1 MYGDFMTNIVYSIY
15 IINDDE
21 TISDKHKDT
30 KWQLKNN
37 LYRLTEVKKQYAEKC
52 GAEFK
57 LFYADEYWE
66 EFEDKYRDYKF
77 DTINLYKIHLFEKLS
92 KEYDNVLYL
101 DLDVIPNTDESFFDK
116 FDMNKI
122 NVYAPEATIQNTWKR
137 KEIIRYNTEKA
148 TFNEIISLKDKY
160 DMYVKAVCK
169 RAMLATND
177 IYDTNYFIA
186 NTAILGANKKAIKNL
201 KFTDNL
207 DYMIEVLNKAKNEE
221 FYGETISKLFF
232 PNNEVFFHYLLEKN
246 NIDWYNLPRE
256 WHTYYL
262 KNDVI
267 GPEVNDAK
275 MIHLINKKFN
285 DLWMNLK

>member
-1 MYGDFMTNIVYSIY
+1 MFGGFMKNIVYSIY

-21 TISDKHKDT
+21 TISEKHKRT
-30 KWQLKNN
+30 KHHLKEN
-37 LYRLTEVKKQYAEKC
+37 LLKLTEVKKQYAEKC
-52 GAEFK
+52 GAEFV
-57 LFYADEYWE
+57 LFYADKDWE
-66 EFEDKYRDYKF
+66 KFEDKYREYKF

-101 DLDVIPNTDESFFDK
+101 DLDVIPNTDESFFNK

-122 NVYAPEATIQNTWKR
+122 NVYAPEATIENTWKE
-137 KEIIRYNTEKA
+137 KEIINYNTNRA
-148 TFNEIISLKDKY
+148 TFDEIISVKDKY

-177 IYDTNYFIA
+177 IYNTNYFIA

-262 KNDVI
+262 KNDVV

>member
-1 MYGDFMTNIVYSIY
+1 MFGGFMKNIVYSIY

-21 TISDKHKDT
+21 TISEKHKRT
-30 KWQLKNN
+30 KHHLKEN
-37 LYRLTEVKKQYAEKC
+37 LLKLTEVKKQYAEKC
-52 GAEFK
+52 GAEFV
-57 LFYADEYWE
+57 LFYADKDWE
-66 EFEDKYRDYKF
+66 KFEDKYREYKF

-101 DLDVIPNTDESFFDK
+101 DLDVIPNTDVSFFDK

-122 NVYAPEATIQNTWKR
+122 NVYAPEATIENTWKE
-137 KEIIRYNTEKA
+137 KEIINYNTNRA
-148 TFNEIISLKDKY
+148 TFDEIISVKDKY

-177 IYDTNYFIA
+177 IYNTNYFIA

-262 KNDVI
+262 KNDVV

>member
-1 MYGDFMTNIVYSIY
+1 MFGGFMKNIVYSIY

-21 TISDKHKDT
+21 TISEKHKRT
-30 KWQLKNN
+30 KHHLKEN
-37 LYRLTEVKKQYAEKC
+37 LLKLTEVKKQYAEKC
-52 GAEFK
+52 GAEFV
-57 LFYADEYWE
+57 LFYADKDWE
-66 EFEDKYRDYKF
+66 KFEDKYREYKF
-77 DTINLYKIHLFEKLS
+77 DTINLYKIHLFEKLI

-101 DLDVIPNTDESFFDK
+101 DLDVIPNTDESFFNK

-122 NVYAPEATIQNTWKR
+122 NVYAPEATIENTWKE
-137 KEIIRYNTEKA
+137 KEIINYNTNRA
-148 TFNEIISLKDKY
+148 TFDEIISVKDKY

-177 IYDTNYFIA
+177 IYNTNYFIA

-262 KNDVI
+262 KNDVV